1 MKIKIVAVGKIKE
14 NFFVLA
20 INEYIKRLKAYCEL
34 EVVEV
39 NDEPITKDSNA
50 SLDAK
55 IKEKEGEK
63 ILSRIKENE
72 YVILLDF
79 LNSKEYDSISFSK
92 HIDEMMTRGN
102 SNLTFVIGGSLGLG
116 ENIRKRGNERLL
128 LSKMTFTHQMTRII
142 LLEQIYRAFKILHNE
157 TYHK

>member
-20 INEYIKRLKAYCEL
+20 INEYVKRLKAYCEL
-34 EVVEV
+34 EIVEV
-39 NDEPITKDSNA
+39 NDEAIAKDSNP
-50 SLDAK
+50 SLDNK
-55 IKEKEGEK
+55 VKEKEGER
-63 ILSRIKENE
+63 ILSKIKDNE

-79 LNSKEYDSISFSK
+79 LNSKEYDSISFAK
-92 HIDEMMTRGN
+92 HLDEMMLRGN

-116 ENIRKRGNERLL
+116 DNIRKRGNERLL

-142 LLEQIYRAFKILHNE
+142 LLEQIYRAFKIMHNE

>member
-1 MKIKIVAVGKIKE
+1 MKIKVVAVGKIKE
-14 NFFVLA
+14 NFFALA
-20 INEYIKRLKAYCEL
+20 INEYVKRLKAYCEL
-34 EVVEV
+34 EVIEV
-39 NDEPITKDSNA
+39 NDEQITKDSNA